1 MSLSC
6 DWVMVLGAGRTKED
20 LVANGDLGEDDI
32 TGERAGA
39 VLLGSLLETGFLEV
53 LLGWAAG
60 VGDAHL
66 WSST

>member
-1 MSLSC
+1 
-6 DWVMVLGAGRTKED
+6 MVLGAGRTKED

-39 VLLGSLLETGFLEV
+39 VLLDNGSLLETGFLEV

-60 VGDAHL
+60 AGDALL